1 MISYTPLRYPGGK
14 GKLYPFVKKIIEN
27 NYENKPAYAEPYAG
41 GFGLGMKLLINEK
54 VSRVYINDLDFSIYV
69 FWKEIIE
76 NTENFIEKI
85 INTNIDINE
94 WKKQKEIYHNPNVS
108 YLEKGFATFFLN
120 RTNRSGIMSA
130 GPIGGYNQNGNYKID
145 CRFNKKNLVDLIRKI
160 SELKDKI
167 FISNMDGKDFLKYVD
182 KLENNVLIY
191 LDPPYVEKGKDLYIN
206 SFTKKDHTDLSK
218 VIKDLK
224 NNWFL
229 TYDDNP
235 LIEELYKDIGIEKF
249 DIKYSVQT
257 KRTAKEIIVFS
268 PKLKVEDKKK

>member
-235 LIEELYKDIGIEKF
+235 LI
-249 DIKYSVQT
+249 
-257 KRTAKEIIVFS
+257 
-268 PKLKVEDKKK
+268 

>member
-94 WKKQKEIYHNPNVS
+94 WKKQKERRASKNGKS
-108 YLEKGFATFFLN
+108 YGRGEV
-120 RTNRSGIMSA
+120 
-130 GPIGGYNQNGNYKID
+130 
-145 CRFNKKNLVDLIRKI
+145 CRL
-160 SELKDKI
+160 
-167 FISNMDGKDFLKYVD
+167 G
-182 KLENNVLIY
+182 
-191 LDPPYVEKGKDLYIN
+191 
-206 SFTKKDHTDLSK
+206 SFC
-218 VIKDLK
+218 
-224 NNWFL
+224 
-229 TYDDNP
+229 
-235 LIEELYKDIGIEKF
+235 
-249 DIKYSVQT
+249 
-257 KRTAKEIIVFS
+257 KRV
-268 PKLKVEDKKK
+268 